1 MLGRFRFFRS
11 VTVFSFFVGYF
22 KPVRSSDS
30 VFLNRGFR
38 YGFRFFQTKF
48 SFSSL
53 SYAWTYIGHR
63 SAYMYVRVNEWSD
76 RVRERNENRL
86 AETTEPECIE
96 RATKHARS
104 HKIKHTSYCSN
115 F

>member
-1 MLGRFRFFRS
+1 
-11 VTVFSFFVGYF
+11 
-22 KPVRSSDS
+22 
-30 VFLNRGFR
+30 
-38 YGFRFFQTKF
+38 
-48 SFSSL
+48 
-53 SYAWTYIGHR
+53 
-63 SAYMYVRVNEWSD
+63 MYVRVNEWSD